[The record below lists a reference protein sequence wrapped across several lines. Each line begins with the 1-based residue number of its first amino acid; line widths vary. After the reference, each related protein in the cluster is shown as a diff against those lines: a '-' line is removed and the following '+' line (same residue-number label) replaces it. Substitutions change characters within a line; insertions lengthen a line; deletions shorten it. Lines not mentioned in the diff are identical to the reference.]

1 MPSTIEI
8 NQVGK
13 REDLRDIIS
22 LADVRER
29 PLLAMA
35 MKLEAPK
42 NMTVQWQVD
51 AYDAASTDNA
61 VADGVD
67 VKSFGDK
74 AKNRALISNY
84 AQKFRKAWMVGDE
97 AENIS
102 NVAGL
107 SGGEAGE
114 ALDHC
119 IEEIGRDIEKTLC
132 SSNGAQLEVDED
144 TPYKTRGLS
153 KFLVPA
159 GAVRDSVTVDTVLP
173 IPTAYYIPRASLN
186 TTATASIVE
195 NAAAGSYT
203 SLNEVLTSVY
213 TQWGKSADMT
223 LIAGTTLKSQISGFT
238 MATSG
243 STNTQMSVRSFDA
256 SLDGKTIVRSI
267 TRYEGDYNAINIIP
281 SLLLPSAGYGYV
293 IPPDFLGVAFGRQPR
308 ARQLEDQGGGPRGYV
323 DAIVALVVKN
333 PTVFGIFEG

>member
-42 NMTVQWQVD
+42 NMTIQWQVD
-51 AYDAASTDNA
+51 AFDAPSLTNA

-67 VKSFGDK
+67 VKTFGDK
-74 AKNRALISNY
+74 AKNRALLSNY
-84 AQKFRKAWMVGDE
+84 AQKFRKAWMVGDI

-107 SGGEAGE
+107 SGGEAAE

-119 IEEIGRDIEKTLC
+119 IEEIGRDIEYTLC
-132 SSNGAQLEVDED
+132 SENGAQLEVDED
-144 TPYKTRGLS
+144 TPYKTRGLAKWLTDGTKRTS
-153 KFLVPA
+153 H
-159 GAVRDSVTVDTVLP
+159 DTVLP
-173 IPTAYYIPRASLN
+173 IPAAYRIPSASVDSTTTITENLLN
-186 TTATASIVE
+186 T
-195 NAAAGSYT
+195 
-203 SLNEVLTSVY
+203 VLTSVY
-213 TQWGKSADMT
+213 SQWGKSSDMT
-223 LIAGTTLKSQISGFT
+223 MIAGTAVKTAISGFT
-238 MATSG
+238 MAEGAGDKS
-243 STNTQMSVRSFDA
+243 SLSVRSFDA

-267 TRYEGDYNAINIIP
+267 TRYVGDYNTVNVVP
-281 SLLLPSAGYGYV
+281 SLLVPDTDYAFL
-293 IPPDFLGVAFGRQPR
+293 IPPDFVGVAFGRQPR

-323 DAIVALVVKN
+323 DAIVGLVVKN
-333 PTVFGIFEG
+333 PTVFGIFEGD

>member
-51 AYDAASTDNA
+51 AYDDPSTDNA

-74 AKNRALISNY
+74 AKNRALLSNY
-84 AQKFRKAWMVGDE
+84 AQKFRKAWMVGDI

-107 SGGEAGE
+107 SGGEAAE
-114 ALDHC
+114 ALEHC
-119 IEEIGRDIEKTLC
+119 IEEIGRDIEYTLC
-132 SSNGAQLEVDED
+132 SENGAQLEVDED
-144 TPYKTRGLS
+144 TPYKTRGLAKWLTDGTTRS
-153 KFLVPA
+153 
-159 GAVRDSVTVDTVLP
+159 SHDTVLP
-173 IPTAYYIPRASLN
+173 IPAAYRIPTASVESTSTVTEALLN
-186 TTATASIVE
+186 T
-195 NAAAGSYT
+195 
-203 SLNEVLTSVY
+203 VLTSVY
-213 TQWGKSADMT
+213 SQWGKSADMT
-223 LIAGTTLKSQISGFT
+223 LIAGTTLKSAISGFT
-238 MATSG
+238 MAEG
-243 STNTQMSVRSFDA
+243 STDNKAAMSIRSFDS

-267 TRYEGDYNAINIIP
+267 TRYVGDYNTINIIP
-281 SLLLPSAGYGYV
+281 SLLLPGVSYGYV
-293 IPPDFLGVAFGRQPR
+293 IPPDFVGVAFGRQPR

>member
-1 MPSTIEI
+1 MPSTIEV

-35 MKLEAPK
+35 MKLEAPS
-42 NMTVQWQVD
+42 NMTVQWQAD
-51 AYDAASTDNA
+51 SYDDPSLTNA
-61 VADGVD
+61 VADCVD
-67 VKSFGDK
+67 VKTFGDK
-74 AKNRALISNY
+74 AKNRALLSTY
-84 AQKFRKAWMVGDE
+84 AQKFRKAWMVGDI

-107 SGGEAGE
+107 SGGEAAE

-119 IEEIGRDIEKTLC
+119 IEELGRDIEYILC
-132 SSNGAQLEVDED
+132 SENGAQLEVDEA
-144 TPYKTRGLS
+144 TPYKTRGLAKWLTDGS
-153 KFLVPA
+153 T
-159 GAVRDSVTVDTVLP
+159 RSSHDTVLP
-173 IPTAYYIPRASLN
+173 VPAAYRIPTASVESTATVTETLLN
-186 TTATASIVE
+186 T
-195 NAAAGSYT
+195 
-203 SLNEVLTSVY
+203 VLTSVY
-213 TQWGKSADMT
+213 SQWGKSADMT
-223 LIAGTTLKSQISGFT
+223 LIAGTTLKSAISGFT

-256 SLDGKTIVRSI
+256 SLDGKTITRNI
-267 TRYEGDYNAINIIP
+267 TRYEGDYNSVNIVP
-281 SLLLPSAGYGYV
+281 SLLLPGVKYGYV
-293 IPPDFLGVAFGRQPR
+293 IPPDFVGVAFGRQPR